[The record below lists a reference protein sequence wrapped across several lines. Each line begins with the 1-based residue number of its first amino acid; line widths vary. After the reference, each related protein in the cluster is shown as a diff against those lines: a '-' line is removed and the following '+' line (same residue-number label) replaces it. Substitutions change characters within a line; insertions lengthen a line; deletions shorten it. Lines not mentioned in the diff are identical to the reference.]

1 MKELETSLFPKYQE
15 YVDNIPV
22 QKADLIN
29 NAKKLT
35 IDLDKQEEDW
45 HRKIDDI
52 IKKQKSEL
60 EEMHSKQLTELNK
73 QEEEITHTIS
83 EIKHSITDLKDVLKS
98 NDVRIVSAYKPRNE
112 DFRELPPKLSVFLPK
127 INKKQLHQ
135 QFGSL
140 VPLPITKEAKSSQLK
155 KIRS

>member
-83 EIKHSITDLKDVLKS
+83 EIKHSITD
-98 NDVRIVSAYKPRNE
+98 
-112 DFRELPPKLSVFLPK
+112 
-127 INKKQLHQ
+127 
-135 QFGSL
+135 
-140 VPLPITKEAKSSQLK
+140 
-155 KIRS
+155 